1 MKTSLYTE
9 NQLKTIQNWQN
20 LQFGMFIH
28 FGLYSLAG
36 GCWKGKPVKRGYCE
50 QILSH
55 GELPQ
60 ADYDALLHEFR
71 IPDFNAQDIASLAK
85 AAGMRYIV
93 LTSKHHD
100 GFCLFNTKTTDYNSM
115 NAACKRDLVGE
126 LSDACKK
133 EGLAF
138 GLYFSLIDWHCPA
151 ALPIS
156 SHNSDRI
163 PPKHHE
169 YNLAQL
175 TELLTNYGEICELW
189 LDMGYPTPQQSQEM
203 YDLVHGLQK
212 NIMIN
217 GRIWNDMGDFATM
230 PDNEIPELP
239 FGEYEL
245 NVPWQTPASIYK
257 ETWGYKSWQ
266 ERGSVDE
273 KIKELTESLRR
284 VVSGGGNYLLNIGP
298 DTTGK
303 VLPFEKEVLEGIG
316 RSLKESPLPA
326 RNFSASELGEA
337 IPPAT
342 APASI
347 ECSSG
352 KSDCAARLFPLIKAE
367 KDGSFI
373 LNKCINLFRYTG
385 EEYYGLRPI
394 VTGKRWHLETPPENS
409 ERTRI
414 LGWKCV
420 SPLKEDIKLCFE
432 DDDTRIYFPLR
443 KGKTRGIIHSEYRL
457 PKPNA
462 AHSISGTNCTVLE
475 LSTVGSPL
483 ERPELI
489 PDSIVLTLER

>member
-1 MKTSLYTE
+1 MKKNLYSAE
-9 NQLKTIQNWQN
+9 QLHRIQNWQN

-55 GELPQ
+55 GELPK
-60 ADYDALLHEFR
+60 ADYEALMHEFR
-71 IPDFNAQDIASLAK
+71 IPDFNAEDIARLAK

-100 GFCLFNTKTTDYNSM
+100 GFCLFNTKTTDYNSV
-115 NAACKRDLVGE
+115 NAACKRDIVAE
-126 LSDACKK
+126 LAAACKK

-138 GLYFSLIDWHCPA
+138 GLYFSLIDWHCPD

-156 SHNSDRI
+156 AHNSDRI

-175 TELLTNYGEICELW
+175 TELLTNYGAICELW
-189 LDMGYPTPQQSQEM
+189 LDMGHPTAEQSTEIKK
-203 YDLVHGLQK
+203 LVHSLQK
-212 NIMIN
+212 HIMIN

-230 PDNEIPELP
+230 PDNELPELP
-239 FGEYEL
+239 LDEYEL

-266 ERGSVDE
+266 ERGSADE
-273 KIKELTESLRR
+273 KTAELTESLRR

-298 DTTGK
+298 DNTGR
-303 VLPFEKEVLEGIG
+303 VIPFEKEVLEGIG
-316 RSLKESPLPA
+316 RSLKESPLPVRDFTGSVFGPSAAGGAQNSSAGESDSGA
-326 RNFSASELGEA
+326 RQS
-337 IPPAT
+337 
-342 APASI
+342 
-347 ECSSG
+347 
-352 KSDCAARLFPLIKAE
+352 PLIKAE

-373 LNKCINLFRYTG
+373 LNKCTNLFRYTG

-394 VTGKRWHLETPPENS
+394 VTGKRWRLETPPENTD
-409 ERTRI
+409 RTRI

-457 PKPNA
+457 PNRP
-462 AHSISGTNCTVLE
+462 ISVLE

-483 ERPELI
+483 ERGALI
-489 PDSIVLTLER
+489 PDSIVLTLEG

>member
-9 NQLKTIQNWQN
+9 NQLKTIQNWQK

-36 GCWKGKPVKRGYCE
+36 GCWKGEPVKRGYCE

-60 ADYDALLHEFR
+60 ADYDALLHKFR
-71 IPDFNAQDIASLAK
+71 IPDFNAQDIARLAK

-169 YNLAQL
+169 YNLTQL
-175 TELLTNYGEICELW
+175 TELLTNYGDICELW
-189 LDMGYPTPQQSQEM
+189 LDMGHPTPQQSQEM
-203 YDLVHGLQK
+203 YDLVHRLQK

-266 ERGSVDE
+266 ERGSADE
-273 KIKELTESLRR
+273 KIKELSESLRR

-298 DTTGK
+298 DNTGK

-326 RNFSASELGEA
+326 RNFSASGLGEA
-337 IPPAT
+337 
-342 APASI
+342 
-347 ECSSG
+347 
-352 KSDCAARLFPLIKAE
+352 RLSPLIKAE

-373 LNKCINLFRYTG
+373 LNKCTNLFRYTG

-394 VTGKRWHLETPPENS
+394 VTGKRWRLETPPENTD
-409 ERTRI
+409 RPLV

-432 DDDTRIYFPLR
+432 DNDTRIYFPLR

-457 PKPNA
+457 PNRPF
-462 AHSISGTNCTVLE
+462 CTLE